1 MNNIYMIQACDL
13 HGSEG
18 EKSAYLPYATGMLIA
33 FAFKNECIRS
43 HYAMKRFV
51 YYKEDIEAVIAGMES
66 PAVVGFS
73 TYVWNYEYNKAFA
86 ARLKEVFPDCIT
98 VFGGH
103 SIEVHSSRQIEKYPF
118 IDFLIHGEGEQ
129 AFADILEHL
138 VTDRDFSR
146 VPNIS
151 YRENGAV
158 VKTATACITTLD
170 LPSPYLEG
178 YFDELLKDD
187 MIFSALIETNR
198 GCPFRCAYCDWGN
211 ITGKIRHFPK
221 ERTVAEMRWLAEHR
235 IAFCFCIDSNFGIYQ
250 KDYEIV
256 DAFLQIKAETGYPE
270 MFKCCATDSNEIQQ
284 FNIHKKLNDCKMLKG
299 ASLALQTLTPV
310 VLKNMNRKNISLER
324 FKKLASMY
332 NDANIPTYTE
342 LIYGLPGET
351 YDSFADSI
359 NTLLETATPKSGF
372 MYFCELLPNSDMGR
386 PENVERFK
394 IKTAKMPFTQ
404 FHSEPEKGIIEYS
417 NIIISTYSMDY
428 DMWIDTC
435 IFGLVIQSLH
445 FMGLTKLIAEFLHFE
460 HDITYRIFYEKL
472 IEFAKKH
479 PDTVFGKC
487 YAEIYH
493 KLSAEKRGEYISR
506 MHVNPI
512 FGNIEYQ
519 LEEGIALEVT
529 KEYDAFFAELLPLFR
544 SFAAEDEAFD
554 EILRYQDLSI
564 RKFGDVGKEG
574 EFRYDVHKFFRDISV
589 GNAAPLTLRGNTLTF
604 TNLYPTSTYQEYAKY
619 NVWYGR
625 KETKTLYLEKEIS
638 VAYRE

>member
-1 MNNIYMIQACDL
+1 MKNIYMLQACDL
-13 HGSEG
+13 HGTED

-33 FAFKNECIRS
+33 FAFKNETLKS
-43 HYAMKRFV
+43 QYAIKRFF
-51 YYKEDIEAVIAGMES
+51 YCKEDIDAAIDGMDE

-73 TYVWNYEYNKAFA
+73 SYVWNFEYNKAFA
-86 ARLKEVFPDCIT
+86 ARLKERYPACVTI
-98 VFGGH
+98 FGGH
-103 SIEVHSSRQIEKYPF
+103 SIEVHSSKQMEEYPF
-118 IDFLIHGEGEQ
+118 IDFIIHGEGEQ

-138 VTDRDFSR
+138 ITDGDFSD

-151 YRENGAV
+151 YRKNGSV
-158 VKTATACITTLD
+158 IKTRVECITTLD
-170 LPSPYLEG
+170 CPSPYLEG
-178 YFDELLKDD
+178 YFNDLLKDD

-211 ITGKIRHFPK
+211 ITGKIRHFPI
-221 ERTVAEMRWLAEHR
+221 ERTVAEMRWLAEHK
-235 IAFCFCIDSNFGIYQ
+235 IAFCFCIDSNFGIYE
-250 KDYEIV
+250 KDYAIV

-324 FKKLASMY
+324 FKKLSDMY
-332 NDANIPTYTE
+332 NEANIPTYTE

-386 PENVERFK
+386 PENVEKFK

-417 NIIISTYSMDY
+417 DIIISTYSMNY

-445 FMGLTKLIAEFLHFE
+445 FMGFTKLIAEYLYHE
-460 HDITYRIFYEKL
+460 CGVTYREFYEKL
-472 IEFAKKH
+472 IGFAENN
-479 PDTVFGKC
+479 PDTVFGER
-487 YAEIYH
+487 YAEIYY
-493 KLSAEKRGEYISR
+493 KLSAEKRGEMISR
-506 MHVNPI
+506 MHVDPL

-519 LEEGIALEVT
+519 LEEGLALEVV
-529 KEYDAFFAELLPLFR
+529 KEYDRFFDELLPVFR
-544 SFAAEDEAFD
+544 SFRDDTVYD
-554 EILRYQDLSI
+554 EILLYQRLVV
-564 RKFGDVGKEG
+564 RQFGDTEKKAA
-574 EFRYDVHKFFRDISV
+574 FTYDVHKYFRDISV
-589 GNAAPLTLRGNTLTF
+589 GRCSPLIPKANTVTF
-604 TNLYPTSTYQEYAKY
+604 TNLFPTSTYQDYAKY

-625 KETKTLYLEKEIS
+625 KETKTLFLEKEIS
-638 VAYRE
+638 TDA

>member
-1 MNNIYMIQACDL
+1 MKNIYMIQACDL
-13 HGSEG
+13 HGTDN

-33 FAFKNECIRS
+33 FAFKNDFIRS
-43 HYAMKRFV
+43 HYAIKRFV
-51 YYKEDIEAVIAGMES
+51 YYKEDIDAVIARMEE
-66 PAVVGFS
+66 PAIVGFS
-73 TYVWNYEYNKAFA
+73 SYVWNYEYNKVFA
-86 ARLKEVFPDCIT
+86 AKLKEKYPACIT
-98 VFGGH
+98 IFGGH
-103 SIEVHSSRQIEKYPF
+103 SIEVYSSRQMEKYAF
-118 IDFLIHGEGEQ
+118 IDFIVHGEGEQ

-138 VTDRDFSR
+138 LTDRDFSD

-151 YRENGAV
+151 YRKNGMV
-158 VKTATACITTLD
+158 VKTRTECITTLD
-170 LPSPYLEG
+170 CPSPYLEG
-178 YFDELLKDD
+178 YFDDLLKDD
-187 MIFSALIETNR
+187 IIFSALIETNR

-211 ITGKIRHFPK
+211 IKGKIRHFPI
-221 ERTVAEMRWLAEHR
+221 ERTIAEMRWLAEHK
-235 IAFCFCIDSNFGIYQ
+235 IAFCFCIDSNFGIYK

-299 ASLALQTLTPV
+299 ASLALQTLTPE

-324 FKKLASMY
+324 FQKLASMY

-351 YDSFADSI
+351 YDSFANSI
-359 NTLLETATPKSGF
+359 NMLLETATPKSGF

-445 FMGLTKLIAEFLHFE
+445 FMGLTKLISEYLYYE
-460 HDITYRIFYEKL
+460 HGITYRNFYETL
-472 IEFAKKH
+472 IEFAKNN
-479 PDTVFGKC
+479 PETIFGKC
-487 YAEIYH
+487 ISEISY

-506 MHVNPI
+506 MHINPI

-529 KEYDAFFAELLPLFR
+529 KEYDTFFEELLPAFR
-544 SFAAEDEAFD
+544 SFGFREEAFG
-554 EILRYQDLSI
+554 EILRYQRLSV
-564 RKFGDVGKEG
+564 RRLGDKEKHG
-574 EFRYDVHKFFRDISV
+574 TFSYDIHKYFWDISV
-589 GNAAPLTLRGNTLTF
+589 GKYTPLSQKENTLVF

-638 VAYRE
+638 VVEG

>member
-1 MNNIYMIQACDL
+1 MKNIYMLQPCDL
-13 HGSEG
+13 HGTEG
-18 EKSAYLPYATGMLIA
+18 DKSAYLPYATGLLIA
-33 FAFKNECIRS
+33 YAFRTPDIKNNYDI
-43 HYAMKRFV
+43 KRFI
-51 YYKEDIEAVIAGMES
+51 YYKEDIEEAINGMEE

-73 TYVWNYEYNKAFA
+73 SYVWNFEYNKAFA
-86 ARLKEVFPDCIT
+86 ARLKERYPDCVTI
-98 VFGGH
+98 FGGH
-103 SIEVHSSRQIEKYPF
+103 SIEVHSSKQMEEYPF
-118 IDFLIHGEGEQ
+118 IDFIIHGEGEQ

-138 VTDRDFSR
+138 VTDGDFSD

-151 YRENGAV
+151 YRENGSV
-158 VKTATACITTLD
+158 IKTRVECITTLD
-170 LPSPYLEG
+170 CPSPYLEG
-178 YFDELLKDD
+178 YFNDLLKDD

-211 ITGKIRHFPK
+211 ITGKIRHFPI
-221 ERTVAEMRWLAEHR
+221 ERTVAEMRWLAEHK
-235 IAFCFCIDSNFGIYQ
+235 IAFCFCIDSNFGIYE
-250 KDYEIV
+250 KDYAIV

-324 FKKLASMY
+324 FKKLSDMY
-332 NDANIPTYTE
+332 NEANIPTYTE

-386 PENVERFK
+386 PENVEKFK

-417 NIIISTYSMDY
+417 DIIISTYSMDY

-445 FMGLTKLIAEFLHFE
+445 FMGFTKLIAEYLNHE
-460 HDITYRIFYEKL
+460 HGISYRAFYEKL
-472 IEFAKKH
+472 IGFAKNN
-479 PDTVFGKC
+479 PDTVFGER
-487 YAEIYH
+487 YAEIYY
-493 KLSAEKRGEYISR
+493 KLSAEKRGEMISR
-506 MHVNPI
+506 MHVDPL

-519 LEEGIALEVT
+519 LEEGLALEVV
-529 KEYDAFFAELLPLFR
+529 KEYDRFFDELLPVFR
-544 SFAAEDEAFD
+544 SFCDDAAYD
-554 EILRYQDLSI
+554 EILRYQRLI
-564 RKFGDVGKEG
+564 VRQFGDTEKNAA
-574 EFRYDVHKFFRDISV
+574 FTYDVHKYFRDISV
-589 GNAAPLTLRGNTLTF
+589 GRYSPLTRKDNTVTF
-604 TNLYPTSTYQEYAKY
+604 TDLFPTATYQEYAKY

-625 KETKTLYLEKEIS
+625 KETKTLFLEKEIS
-638 VAYRE
+638 YID